1 MDDWL
6 IRKPRSTAIPKEIAP
21 HALEN
26 EPAFRFKDTL
36 YNAHSTG
43 HQRRSGGSMP
53 SSSWMQKREQKL
65 QSQFPERCSNIF
77 NGVNIYINGWTGN
90 NKDLQLKQLVAKHG
104 GNISYALA
112 QRKVT
117 HVIVQ
122 RNVCASKL
130 HKHLHVR
137 SNLTKIVTTEWIT
150 DSIANGKR
158 LSEWKYR
165 VLKDETQRD
174 LLSQLKVPTT
184 GDPEHAKSNAID
196 IKKY

>member
-1 MDDWL
+1 
-6 IRKPRSTAIPKEIAP
+6 
-21 HALEN
+21 
-26 EPAFRFKDTL
+26 
-36 YNAHSTG
+36 
-43 HQRRSGGSMP
+43 
-53 SSSWMQKREQKL
+53 MQKREQKL

-77 NGVNIYINGWTGN
+77 NGVNIYINGWTGD

-104 GNISYALA
+104 GNVSYALA

-130 HKHLHVR
+130 QKYLHVR
-137 SNLTKIVTTEWIT
+137 SNLTKVVTTEWIT

-165 VLKDETQRD
+165 VLKDETQHD
-174 LLSQLKVPTT
+174 LLLQLKVPKTD
-184 GDPEHAKSNAID
+184 GSEDGKSDAVTSEKD
-196 IKKY
+196 